1 MRRCKAEGRSQK
13 GRRVDRVLLVC
24 LLSVA
29 AITGAERVEVQ
40 SSSERVDVSV
50 IQRTDLGYYLLAANR
65 PLEFEVQGPTW
76 IRVYT
81 RLWWPDGVDWDQAY
95 RMSLCQGDVERPL
108 AFESGLSK
116 SSFGPDRRRVGKWR
130 SFYVQV
136 PSGVNNYRLK
146 LDDAPCDTVGIRFT
160 FRAPKPWQPV
170 AVPGSELVL
179 ADGADTVRMTR
190 LELGA
195 PLNVTVSGP
204 CRLRVSARL
213 NFEPSMVG
221 AQNFVLTVDKGGQ
234 QVATDN
240 FRVSRSGAVYVN
252 EPGLVPSSR
261 KGLRFNLGEGVHR
274 LSILLSGTLARSAGV
289 LVERIV
295 NEKYE

>member
-1 MRRCKAEGRSQK
+1 VTRGRMKAEGGGMSRAVSLC
-13 GRRVDRVLLVC
+13 LLVA
-24 LLSVA
+24 LGVSA
-29 AITGAERVEVQ
+29 AEQVEVS

-50 IQRTDLGYYLLAANR
+50 IQRMDLGYYLLTANR

-81 RLWWPDGVDWDQAY
+81 RLWWPDGVDWEQQY
-95 RMSLCQGDVERPL
+95 RMSLWQGDVERPL

-160 FRAPKPWQPV
+160 FRAPKPWQQV
-170 AVPGSELVL
+170 EVQGLRLLL
-179 ADGADTVRMTR
+179 ADGGDTIRMTR
-190 LELGA
+190 LESGA

-221 AQNFVLTVDKGGQ
+221 AQNFVLTVDRGEQ

-261 KGLRFNLGEGVHR
+261 RSLRFNLGEGVHR

-289 LVERIV
+289 LVERIA